1 MYRVSPHQPTGGA
14 SAQPGRD
21 SLGRSVGGG
30 ASAPAGCSIN
40 DSVLHVL
47 AVLAAALLFGT
58 TGTSMVLGPDDTT
71 PLSVGAVRLV
81 IGGTGLAIIAFVLA
95 RRHARHTAAPAPGFG
110 VRPLG
115 LMVLTGLCLAL
126 YQPLFFLGTERN
138 GVAVGTVVAL
148 GSAPILAGLLEWVLT
163 RRMPS
168 TTWMMA
174 TALATV
180 GVVLLG
186 FGGEAAA
193 GGGGGGGTDPIGLLA
208 SVGAGA
214 TFAVIANTQRR
225 LLDEG
230 WDPFTVVGSMGASS
244 AVLSVFVLPFVDLSW
259 LGTTSGLVMALWLGL
274 ATISIAYVMFT
285 WGLGGLTA
293 ATAATLTLGEPLTAS
308 VLGIVVLGER
318 LSALAIVGLVILA
331 AGLALLAWGSR
342 APRDPAP
349 FAVEG

>member
-1 MYRVSPHQPTGGA
+1 V
-14 SAQPGRD
+14 
-21 SLGRSVGGG
+21 V
-30 ASAPAGCSIN
+30 
-40 DSVLHVL
+40 HVF

-58 TGTSMVLGPDDTT
+58 TGTAMALGPDGTT

-95 RRHARHTAAPAPGFG
+95 RRHARHTTAPAPRFG
-110 VRPLG
+110 IRPLA
-115 LMVLTGLCLAL
+115 LMVLTGFCLAL

-148 GSAPILAGLLEWVLT
+148 GSAPILAGLLEWMLT
-163 RRMPS
+163 RRVPT
-168 TTWMMA
+168 TTWMLA

-180 GVVLLG
+180 GVVMLG
-186 FGGEAAA
+186 FGGEAPTA
-193 GGGGGGGTDPIGLLA
+193 GGGGGTDPIGLLA

-230 WDPFTVVGSMGASS
+230 WDPFTVVGAMGASS
-244 AVLSVFVLPFVDLSW
+244 AVLSAFVLPFVDLSW
-259 LGTTSGLVMALWLGL
+259 LGTTAGLVMALWLGL

-308 VLGIVVLGER
+308 ILGIVVLGER
-318 LSALAIVGLVILA
+318 LSVLAIIGLVILA

-342 APRDPAP
+342 APRDPVP

>member
-1 MYRVSPHQPTGGA
+1 
-14 SAQPGRD
+14 
-21 SLGRSVGGG
+21 
-30 ASAPAGCSIN
+30 
-40 DSVLHVL
+40 VLHVF

-58 TGTSMVLGPDDTT
+58 TGTSMALGPDDTT

-95 RRHARHTAAPAPGFG
+95 RRHARRAVAPAPRFG
-110 VRPLG
+110 IRPLA
-115 LMVLTGLCLAL
+115 LMVLTGFCLAL

-163 RRMPS
+163 RRVPT
-168 TTWMMA
+168 TTWMLA

-180 GVVLLG
+180 GVVMLG
-186 FGGEAAA
+186 FGGEAPTA
-193 GGGGGGGTDPIGLLA
+193 GSGGGTDPIGLLA

-230 WDPFTVVGSMGASS
+230 WDPFTVVGAMGASS
-244 AVLSVFVLPFVDLSW
+244 AVLSAFVLPFVDLSW
-259 LGTTSGLVMALWLGL
+259 LGTTAGLVMALWLGL

-308 VLGIVVLGER
+308 ILGIVVLGER

-342 APRDPAP
+342 APRDPVP

>member
-1 MYRVSPHQPTGGA
+1 M
-14 SAQPGRD
+14 
-21 SLGRSVGGG
+21 
-30 ASAPAGCSIN
+30 
-40 DSVLHVL
+40 VLYVL

-58 TGTSMVLGPDDTT
+58 TGTSMALGPDDTT

-81 IGGTGLAIIAFVLA
+81 IGGTGLAILAFALA
-95 RRHARHTAAPAPGFG
+95 RRHARRATVAPPRSLSLSKGG
-110 VRPLG
+110 IRPLA
-115 LMVLTGLCLAL
+115 LMVLTGFCLAL

-148 GSAPILAGLLEWVLT
+148 GSAPILAGLLEWGLT
-163 RRMPS
+163 RRVPS
-168 TTWMMA
+168 STWMTA

-186 FGGEAAA
+186 FGGEAGAA
-193 GGGGGGGTDPIGLLA
+193 GGTDPVGLVG

-214 TFAVIANTQRR
+214 TFAVIANVQRR
-225 LLDEG
+225 LLDQG
-230 WDPFTVVGSMGASS
+230 WDPFTVVGAMGASS
-244 AVLSVFVLPFVDLSW
+244 ALLSALVLPFVYLGW
-259 LGTTSGLVMALWLGL
+259 LATPSGLIMALWLGI

-308 VLGIVVLGER
+308 ILGIVVLGER
-318 LSALAIVGLVILA
+318 LSLLAILGLAVLA

-342 APRDPAP
+342 APRDPVP

>member
-1 MYRVSPHQPTGGA
+1 MA
-14 SAQPGRD
+14 
-21 SLGRSVGGG
+21 
-30 ASAPAGCSIN
+30 
-40 DSVLHVL
+40 
-47 AVLAAALLFGT
+47 
-58 TGTSMVLGPDDTT
+58 LGPDDTT

-81 IGGTGLAIIAFVLA
+81 IGGTGLAVIAFVLA
-95 RRHARHTAAPAPGFG
+95 RRHARQAPAAAPPRSLSLSRSGI
-110 VRPLG
+110 RPLA
-115 LMVLTGLCLAL
+115 LMALTGFCLAL

-148 GSAPILAGLLEWVLT
+148 GSAPILAGLLEWGLT
-163 RRMPS
+163 RRVPS
-168 TTWMMA
+168 GTWMTA

-186 FGGEAAA
+186 FGGEAA
-193 GGGGGGGTDPIGLLA
+193 GSGGGGGTDPIGLLG

-214 TFAVIANTQRR
+214 TFAVIANVQRR

-244 AVLSVFVLPFVDLSW
+244 AVMSALVLPFVDLSW
-259 LGTTSGLVMALWLGL
+259 LATTAGLVMALWLGI

-308 VLGIVVLGER
+308 ILGIVVLGER
-318 LSALAIVGLVILA
+318 LSVLAIVGLAILA
-331 AGLALLAWGSR
+331 TGLALLAWGSR
-342 APRDPAP
+342 APRDPVP

>member
-1 MYRVSPHQPTGGA
+1 M
-14 SAQPGRD
+14 
-21 SLGRSVGGG
+21 
-30 ASAPAGCSIN
+30 
-40 DSVLHVL
+40 LHVF

-58 TGTSMVLGPDDTT
+58 TGTAMALGPEGTT

-81 IGGTGLAIIAFVLA
+81 IGGTGLAIIAFLLT
-95 RRHARHTAAPAPGFG
+95 RRHALRSRATGEP
-110 VRPLG
+110 RPLSLATG
-115 LMVLTGLCLAL
+115 GIRPIALMVLTGFCLAL

-148 GSAPILAGLLEWVLT
+148 GSAPILAGLLEWGLT

-168 TTWMMA
+168 GTWMTA

-193 GGGGGGGTDPIGLLA
+193 AGGAGGGGTDPIGLLG

-214 TFAVIANTQRR
+214 TFAVIANVQRR

-244 AVLSVFVLPFVDLSW
+244 AVISALVLPFVDLAW
-259 LGTTSGLVMALWLGL
+259 LATPTGLVMALWLGL

-308 VLGIVVLGER
+308 ILGIVVLGER
-318 LSALAIVGLVILA
+318 LSALAIIGLAILA
-331 AGLALLAWGSR
+331 LGLALLAWGSR
-342 APRDPAP
+342 APRDPVP